1 MRFKKSPQLPGAGR
15 TRVGHHHGSHT
26 PTSPGAILL
35 SKMAYEPKHIG
46 RQCINSANPS
56 STTEVMLIIGND
68 YLKQN
73 GMTITQ
79 KKLRKNRQNLMILPK
94 EEQFIRNTRNSIK
107 TLLPFMILM
116 PILMNY
122 QKIYLFDPFMKVART
137 KNNGTKIMLKR

>member
-1 MRFKKSPQLPGAGR
+1 
-15 TRVGHHHGSHT
+15 
-26 PTSPGAILL
+26 
-35 SKMAYEPKHIG
+35 
-46 RQCINSANPS
+46 
-56 STTEVMLIIGND
+56 MLIIGND